1 MATIEEHLPEQGGR
15 QDPPSPSRNR
25 RPWVWAAL
33 VAVTALGIWVYTL
46 VSEPVL
52 VGTWSN
58 RATDNP
64 IVFTFN
70 EDGSG
75 SMTIGA
81 AQLPYQYRFDR
92 TRSPAWLDLDAT
104 VEGRS
109 VSIRAIAQFPR
120 GDKLKIRMPHTR
132 APNIRPTEFE
142 DNDLE
147 NTILLTRTTPPS

>member
-15 QDPPSPSRNR
+15 QDPPTPSRKR

-58 RATDNP
+58 RATDIP

-75 SMTIGA
+75 SMTIGV
-81 AQLPYQYRFDR
+81 AQLPYQYRFDQ
-92 TRSPAWLDLDAT
+92 TRNPAWLYLDAT

-109 VSIRAIAQFPR
+109 VSIRAIAQFTR

-132 APNIRPTEFE
+132 AVDIRPNELV

-147 NTILLTRTTPPS
+147 NTIILTRITPAS